1 MLAPLQEV
9 VADQVEA
16 SCGPR
21 TRSVCNQWAM
31 VTEGYPRL
39 YFLCPLLPDLAAHF
53 CLYPLLFPCCAL
65 QFHYFLPP
73 WMLLLNLLLLMLYLS
88 NIREP
93 PLPSL
98 WLLISLFANLTLS
111 VSI

>member
-1 MLAPLQEV
+1 
-9 VADQVEA
+9 
-16 SCGPR
+16 
-21 TRSVCNQWAM
+21 
-31 VTEGYPRL
+31 
-39 YFLCPLLPDLAAHF
+39 
-53 CLYPLLFPCCAL
+53 
-65 QFHYFLPP
+65 
-73 WMLLLNLLLLMLYLS
+73 MLLLNLLLLMLYLS